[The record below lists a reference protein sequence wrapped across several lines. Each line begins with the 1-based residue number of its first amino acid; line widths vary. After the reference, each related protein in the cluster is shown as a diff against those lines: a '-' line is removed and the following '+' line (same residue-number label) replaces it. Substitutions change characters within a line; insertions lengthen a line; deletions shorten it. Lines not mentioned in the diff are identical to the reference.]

1 MVEKY
6 RPGTV
11 VEDITVLSVAEFG
24 AFVRIVDGVEGLIPS
39 NEIPAG
45 TELNKGDKVKAEIAN
60 LDSLDRRLTLT
71 MRAPGESP
79 EAEQVQALKRERS
92 GKGATLGDV
101 LKEKLESI
109 KKTPSQAP
117 PPPEPTADSD
127 DEES

>member
-1 MVEKY
+1 MIKVDIVNEVSK
-6 RPGTV
+6 V
-11 VEDITVLSVAEFG
+11 ADIT
-24 AFVRIVDGVEGLIPS
+24 
-39 NEIPAG
+39 
-45 TELNKGDKVKAEIAN
+45 KVKAEVAN
-60 LDSLDRRLTLT
+60 LDSVDRRLTLT

-117 PPPEPTADSD
+117 PPPEPEPAPAADAESG